1 MNTENS
7 ETAPS
12 DASLRIG
19 VAASRFH
26 QELVGDLLDN
36 VLNHLR
42 ESGIV
47 QENIEVVRV
56 PGSHEIPYAIN
67 ALIRTSEFDCL
78 IALGVVIAGET
89 AHHDIIVHSAGHA
102 LQRISMKAGIPVIN
116 GILLTGSR
124 QEAAARCGKEI
135 NRGEQFAK
143 AALEMARLHRN
154 MLGTPE
160 KLT

>member
-1 MNTENS
+1 MNTENPES
-7 ETAPS
+7 ASS
-12 DASLRIG
+12 DESMRIG
-19 VAASRFH
+19 VVASRFH

-67 ALIRTSEFDCL
+67 ALIRTSDFDCL

-102 LQRISMKAGIPVIN
+102 LQRISVEACLPVIN
-116 GILLTGSR
+116 GILLTRSR

-143 AALEMARLHRN
+143 AALEMARLHKN
-154 MLGTPE
+154 LIGIP
-160 KLT
+160 KILP